1 MPITATGLSSGTG
14 RSPKE
19 ISKPQ
24 PIMKK
29 IITIIVLLSVCRLMS
44 AQEWEVNMEENNTC
58 HLKELIAVDEGNF
71 VIGVGAVNEMGHPN
85 GFIAR
90 VGKDGSY
97 NSRKVNLP
105 GMMLQYHTVIQ
116 LANGNYMV
124 IGMCED
130 SLWNLVYPRYIRID
144 VFDSQLE
151 SVSSRTY
158 SVDDDVFDCFVNGEY
173 LPMKSTRS
181 RQGTTLLAAVLN
193 YYVEQ
198 PGFYRNAVRFYEFD
212 DNGDII
218 RIVDNDSDVAYAASI
233 EKITYEPHSDNLLM
247 AVGGGFFPPNS
258 GTPGVYVVDSNLN
271 IVGKKSLVH
280 VQGGVSPDLDIIDR
294 ITCDGR
300 WMEGDC
306 MLFDA
311 TYYLHHRMSF
321 TYHTLYK
328 MDSALNVHAEL
339 RLPPYDSC
347 MFCPDGT
354 STAYIDDTT
363 IFAFTSCSETMHS
376 FLNEEQAN
384 VYLVD
389 GHLNLLGRKTFRKD
403 DAPCYFGPP
412 SVFSDGGCAV
422 PFYSQ
427 NGTYYPGE
435 PFYNAE
441 LMKFRRED
449 IEITWDVVKEK
460 EAKHAPA
467 YPNPTSG
474 AVNIPTGESLPEGAR
489 LQIFDVKGMKC
500 FDCAIDKQGSLIT
513 VDVSNLGTGMYVYK
527 VIDRNREIAGGK
539 FIKE

>member
-1 MPITATGLSSGTG
+1 
-14 RSPKE
+14 
-19 ISKPQ
+19 
-24 PIMKK
+24 MKK
-29 IITIIVLLSVCRLMS
+29 NIAIIILLSVCRLMS
-44 AQEWEVNMEENNTC
+44 AQEWEVDLGEYGKC
-58 HLKELIAVDEGNF
+58 SLQELVTVDEGDF
-71 VIGVGAVNEMGHPN
+71 VIGVGTVNEMEHPN
-85 GFIAR
+85 GFIVR

-105 GMMLQYHTVIQ
+105 GMMLQYHTVVQ
-116 LANGNYMV
+116 LGNGNYMV
-124 IGMCED
+124 FGMCED
-130 SLWNLVYPRYIRID
+130 SLWNPVYPRYLRID
-144 VFDSQLE
+144 VLDSQLG

-158 SVDDDVFDCFVNGEY
+158 SVDDEVFDCFVNGGEY
-173 LPMKSTRS
+173 LLMKSTRS
-181 RQGTTLLAAVLN
+181 RQGTTLLASVLS

-258 GTPGVYVVDSNLN
+258 GIPGVYVVDSSLN

-280 VQGGVSPDLDIIDR
+280 VQGGVSPYLDHIDR

-306 MLFDA
+306 MVFDA
-311 TYYLHHRMSF
+311 TYYLRQRMSF

-339 RLPPYDSC
+339 RLPPHDSC
-347 MFCPDGT
+347 MFSPQGT

-363 IFAFTSCSETMHS
+363 IFAFTSCSMTMYS
-376 FLNEEQAN
+376 FLNETQAN

-389 GHLNLLGRKTFRKD
+389 KHLNLLGRKTIRKD
-403 DAPCYFGPP
+403 DEICSFGPP
-412 SVFSDGGCAV
+412 AVFSDGGCAV

-435 PFYNAE
+435 PFYKAE

-449 IEITWDVVKEK
+449 IEITWDVVQEK
-460 EAKHAPA
+460 ETKHSPA
-467 YPNPTSG
+467 YPNPASG
-474 AVNIPTGESLPEGAR
+474 VINIPTGEGLLEGAR
-489 LQIFDVKGMKC
+489 LQIFDVNGAKC
-500 FDCAIDKQGSLIT
+500 FDR
-513 VDVSNLGTGMYVYK
+513 
-527 VIDRNREIAGGK
+527 VIDRQGDLITLDVHNLKTGVYVYRIVSNGRETITGN